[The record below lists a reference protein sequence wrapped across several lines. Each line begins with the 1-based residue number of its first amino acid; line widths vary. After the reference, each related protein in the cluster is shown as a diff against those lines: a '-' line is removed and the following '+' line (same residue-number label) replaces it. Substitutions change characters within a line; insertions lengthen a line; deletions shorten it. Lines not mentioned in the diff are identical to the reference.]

1 MAIDTKKMQD
11 DASNILNLLKKISPG
26 SGVKKIAEMLQGNQA
41 QIIKSIKQ
49 ILKINPTTA
58 GATQAVEFLVDR
70 YKLPESVA
78 ARLVANELTDAN
90 IPTDS
95 SGSADEGFPSRPEF
109 ESSAEDT
116 SVPPKRKRLPR
127 INLEDLE
134 RIVRENR
141 GKIDSHIL
149 VYLDQDQEI

>member
-26 SGVKKIAEMLQGNQA
+26 RGIKKVAEMLQGDQA
-41 QIIKSIKQ
+41 QVIKAIKQ
-49 ILKINPTTA
+49 ILKLNPTTA

-78 ARLVANELTDAN
+78 ARLVANEMTDAN
-90 IPTDS
+90 VPTDP

-116 SVPPKRKRLPR
+116 SMPSEKKMGL
-127 INLEDLE
+127 LE
-134 RIVRENR
+134 RLNEIAK
-141 GKIDSHIL
+141 KIRR
-149 VYLDQDQEI
+149 YG